1 MRPLNVPNRTA
12 AYLSGVHQDRLP
24 KPEELIV
31 LAKPLLDATVRIG
44 ELLRDLPIKWAMGG
58 EIGEILMGVNVRPD
72 HLTIL
77 TSADGCNQISAKL
90 ATAEEGS
97 AQSIERK
104 LDRDAEIDLKQYP
117 VYVKSYMARFNVNGQ
132 RLDVYGDLQIKVGD
146 WDWGDPLDYEPDYVY
161 VVSEKVPVL
170 PLRLKLNLY
179 MGLGWIDR
187 VRKINEAEAKRH
199 HRLG

>member
-1 MRPLNVPNRTA
+1 M
-12 AYLSGVHQDRLP
+12 SGVHRDRLP

-31 LAKPLLDATVRIG
+31 LAKPLLDATVRVG
-44 ELLRDLPIKWAMGG
+44 ELLKDLPIKWAMGG
-58 EIGEILMGVNVRPD
+58 DIGEILMGVNVRPD

-77 TSADGCNQISAKL
+77 TSADGCSQINAKL
-90 ATAEEGS
+90 AAVRVGTAQATEK
-97 AQSIERK
+97 K

-117 VYVKSYMARFNVNGQ
+117 VYVKSHEARFNVEGQ

-170 PLRLKLNLY
+170 PLKLKLNLY
-179 MGLGWIDR
+179 TGLGWIDR
-187 VRKINEAEAKRH
+187 VRMINEAEAKRH